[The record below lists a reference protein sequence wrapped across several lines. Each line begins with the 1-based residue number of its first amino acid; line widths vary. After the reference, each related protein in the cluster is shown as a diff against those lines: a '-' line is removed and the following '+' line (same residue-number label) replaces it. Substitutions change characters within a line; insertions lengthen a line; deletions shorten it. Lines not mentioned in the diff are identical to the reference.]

1 MKNLTKILG
10 LLAMMTLV
18 SCGSGSKG
26 SPSLEEAE
34 LCINGDEAACEKIV
48 ETPVAPVVEELEFLV
63 ENFASV
69 EFNNITTTFFDVGHA
84 GGTDFIRFRA
94 TGSAETGLGH
104 VAFVEV
110 ALFENGVAWI
120 TTTISNE
127 TVARESSWSI
137 TSDDE
142 LILDGK
148 TETVTLKE
156 AI

>member
-1 MKNLTKILG
+1 MKDLTKILG

-18 SCGSGSKG
+18 SCGSGS
-26 SPSLEEAE
+26 PSKANLDK
-34 LCINGDEAACEKIV
+34 CINESICKDLGD
-48 ETPVAPVVEELEFLV
+48 TPVVEEPIVEPLEFLV

-69 EFNNITTTFFDVGHA
+69 EFNNITTTFYDVGHA

-94 TGSAETGLGH
+94 TGSAETGFGH
-104 VAFVEV
+104 IAFVEV
-110 ALFENGVAWI
+110 ALFDNGVAWI
-120 TTTISNE
+120 TTTIDGL
-127 TVARESSWSI
+127 TVPRESSWSI

>member
-10 LLAMMTLV
+10 LLSLVLMV

-26 SPSLEEAE
+26 SPSIENMED
-34 LCINGDEAACEKIV
+34 CINGLGCETPV
-48 ETPVAPVVEELEFLV
+48 ETPVAPVVEELEFLA
-63 ENFASV
+63 ENFESV
-69 EFNNITTTFFDVGHA
+69 EFNNITTTFYDTGYA
-84 GGTDFIRFRA
+84 GGLDFIRFRA

-120 TTTISNE
+120 TTTIDGL
-127 TVARESSWSI
+127 TVSRESSWSI